1 MEQTDFRHETVLLS
15 ESVNAIVT
23 NPSGLYVDCTLGGG
37 GHSAAILDRLSSQ
50 GQLIGMDQD
59 PAAIEAARVRLA
71 PFLPQVRFVRSNF
84 ADLAVCLREMGIEQ
98 VQGVLFDLG
107 VSSHQLDRPE
117 RGFSYMQEGP
127 LDMRMNPSEDFSA
140 AQVVNHY
147 SEEAIARLIFD
158 YGEERWARRIA
169 RFIVEARSK
178 SSIGTTTELVKII
191 TAAIPAAARRQGPH
205 PAKRTFQAIR
215 IEVNGELR
223 ILTGALQAVVK
234 LLAPGGR
241 IGVISFHSLEDR
253 IVKNVFASYLGRCSC
268 PPKTPQ
274 CICKAE
280 AVLRLCGK
288 PILPSEREVAENPRS
303 RSAKLRVAE
312 KLSKEV

>member
-1 MEQTDFRHETVLLS
+1 MGQTGFRHETVLLS
-15 ESVNAIVT
+15 ESVEAIVT

-37 GHSAAILDRLSSQ
+37 GHSAAILDRLTPQ
-50 GQLIGMDQD
+50 GQLIGLDRD

-71 PFLPQVRFVRSNF
+71 PFLQQVRLVRSNF
-84 ADLAVCLREMGIEQ
+84 ADMAVCLQEMGIEQ

-117 RGFSYMQEGP
+117 RGFSYMQDGP
-127 LDMRMNPSEDFSA
+127 LDMRMDPSEELSA
-140 AQVVNHY
+140 AKVVNHY
-147 SEEAIARLIFD
+147 SEEAIARLLFE

-178 SSIGTTTELVKII
+178 SNIGTTAGLVKII
-191 TAAIPAAARRQGPH
+191 SAAIPAAARRQGPH

-223 ILTGALQAVVK
+223 ILKGALQAAVN
-234 LLAPGGR
+234 LLVPGGR

-268 PPKTPQ
+268 PPKIPK
-274 CICKAE
+274 CICGAQ

-288 PILPSEREVAENPRS
+288 PILPTEAEVDANPRA

-312 KLSKEV
+312 KIRKEV